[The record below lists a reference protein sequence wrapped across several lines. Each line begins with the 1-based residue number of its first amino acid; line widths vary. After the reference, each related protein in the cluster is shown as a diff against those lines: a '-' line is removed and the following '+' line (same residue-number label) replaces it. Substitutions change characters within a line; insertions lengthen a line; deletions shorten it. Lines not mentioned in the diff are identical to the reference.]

1 VVHGPRSR
9 SARLDPVVTVVTQRV
24 DAVRA
29 QRLLRQHTTFVDV
42 LPAAVFQQE
51 HLPGAVS
58 LPLETFEAS
67 QVEGFERDKA
77 LLVYCFDQ
85 H

>member
-1 VVHGPRSR
+1 MTR
-9 SARLDPVVTVVTQRV
+9 RV

-29 QRLLRQHTTFVDV
+29 QRLLGQHTPFIDV
-42 LPAAVFQQE
+42 LPSAVFEQE

-58 LPLETFEAS
+58 VPLETFEAS
-67 QVEGFERDKA
+67 QVDGFARTKA